1 MPILLDYA
9 PPFQELSDAL
19 NAGRQSILL
28 HGLVQESTGHFI
40 ASLFCREKRPVFVV
54 VSNAK
59 RARELTDA
67 LQGLIGEKAQMLLE
81 EEVQYFKSDT
91 TISPVSRQLLSI
103 MERLFAGETPVV
115 VTTLSALERPV
126 TPPRLYQE
134 GALHLTPETQ
144 IEIVTVLERLVKMHY
159 QRTTSVEHPGE
170 FSLRG
175 DILDVYPPSA
185 ARPVR
190 IEFFDTE
197 IDRMRDFD
205 VETQR
210 SRDAVD
216 SLWLTP
222 AEVLSV
228 GAEDQKAV
236 LVGMRKD
243 VKAYL
248 KSQHSAEAKARAEE
262 KFSRFLDDL
271 ETWESVPNVD
281 LAAPYLS
288 FDAKASLVDYLPED
302 GRIVLEDVDRL
313 LEEAKERDANH
324 AEERLSLLEQGEL
337 LAAHMKRPAASD
349 VFAALSAYSCINVTQ
364 ILKTQRSFKPDA
376 LIQMRTLEA
385 ERFHDR
391 WDDLVSAIKMWKRQN
406 YRILL
411 FVGSARDSLV
421 KRLFDAGIS
430 SHALDDDA
438 VTAGEVEYDPG
449 SVSLCSLSLPQGF
462 RYPDSR
468 LLVLTRSEI
477 FGREKRRKTT
487 YRPRKKSDL
496 LHYEDLSIGDF
507 VVHEIYGIGEYLGTE
522 TIEYD
527 GLVRDF
533 IKISYKGSDALYVP
547 TDEMDKVTKYIGSGG
562 AKPAISSLGGA
573 EWKRAKQKAQK
584 AVDEIA
590 EDLVELYAKRS
601 KIKGHA
607 FGPDSPWQQ
616 DFEDAFPYE
625 DTPSQTRATAEIK
638 ADMERPK
645 PMDRLLCGDVGYGK
659 TEVALR
665 AAFKAIMDG
674 KQVAFLAPTTILVQQ
689 HYQTMLKRFRQF
701 PVRIEFL
708 SRFKPPAKQ
717 KAVIKDLAAGAVDII
732 VGTHRLLSSSVHFKD
747 LGLLIIDEEQR
758 FGVKDKEKMKKLK
771 ENVDVLTLSATP
783 IPRTLQLS
791 LTGIRDLS
799 LLEEPPEERY
809 PTISYVLEED
819 WGVEREAI
827 RRELDR
833 EGQVYVVH
841 NRVHDLHAVYRKLQS
856 LVPEARIIVA
866 HGQMSTRELENVM
879 ETFVAGEADVLLATT
894 IIETGMDIPNVNTLI
909 VRHADRMGLA
919 QLYQLK
925 GRIGRGDRQSFA
937 YFTYERNK
945 VLSEISE
952 KRLKAIRDFTDFGAG
967 YKIAMR
973 DLELRGAGNLL
984 GESQSGHIAS
994 VGYELYVRLL
1004 EEAVQEAKGE
1014 KKPVKVDGINV
1025 DIRVSAYIPDD
1036 YIPQSSDKITMY
1048 RQIASIESEADY
1060 STIVEELIDRYGDPP
1075 ESVINLLDIVRV
1087 KRMATALGFS
1097 KIREAHGAVELQYA
1111 DFSQFS
1117 VEMLKAISE
1126 GFDGPLEFDF
1136 QKTPMFKVADSP
1148 HKLQDVI
1155 RLLQL
1160 MIKLESDMEEK
1171 NEER

>member
-1 MPILLDYA
+1 MLLQYA
-9 PPFQELSDAL
+9 PPFEELLDAL
-19 NAGRQSILL
+19 KAGRRRILL
-28 HGLVQESTGHFI
+28 HGLVQESTGHFL
-40 ASLFCREKRPVFVV
+40 ASLLCCEKRPVFLV
-54 VSNAK
+54 VSHAK
-59 RARELTDA
+59 RAREVTDA
-67 LQGLIGEKAQMLLE
+67 LQGIVGDHAQLLLE
-81 EEVQYFKSDT
+81 EEAQYFKSDA

-103 MERLFAGETPVV
+103 MERLFAGEALIV

-126 TPPRLYQE
+126 TPPRLYQDN
-134 GALHLTPETQ
+134 ALYLDMDSQ
-144 IEIVTVLERLVKMHY
+144 IELDVLLERLVRMRY

-170 FSLRG
+170 FSVRG

-185 ARPVR
+185 ERPVR
-190 IEFFDTE
+190 VEFFDTD
-197 IDRMRDFD
+197 IDRMRVFD

-210 SRDAVD
+210 SQESVEA
-216 SLWLTP
+216 LWLTP

-228 GAEDQKAV
+228 PEDAQLPLRRA
-236 LVGMRKD
+236 LTKD
-243 VKAYL
+243 LGSYL
-248 KSQHSAEAKARAEE
+248 KSAQAATSKSRAEE

-271 ETWESVPNVD
+271 ETHQMLPNAD
-281 LAAPYLS
+281 LAVPYLPEEV
-288 FDAKASLVDYLPED
+288 KASLLDYLPED
-302 GRIVLEDVDRL
+302 GRIVFEDVDRL
-313 LEEAKERDANH
+313 LEEAKERDASK
-324 AEERLSLLEQGEL
+324 AEERLSLMEQGEL
-337 LAAHMKRPAASD
+337 LSQQMKRETASD
-349 VFAALSAYSCINVTQ
+349 VLAAASAYQTINLTQ
-364 ILKTQRSFKPDA
+364 ILKTQRVQKPDA
-376 LIQMRTLEA
+376 LIQMRSLEA
-385 ERFHDR
+385 EPFRERFEEFVAQLKT
-391 WDDLVSAIKMWKRQN
+391 WQRQQ
-406 YRILL
+406 YRMLL
-411 FVGSARDSLV
+411 FVGSAKETLSA
-421 KRLFDAGIS
+421 RLYDAGIGA
-430 SHALDDDA
+430 HLLDDEA
-438 VTAGEVEYDPG
+438 V
-449 SVSLCSLSLPQGF
+449 LSGKVDYEKATVYLSGLTLPQGF

-468 LLVLTRSEI
+468 LLILTRTEI

-487 YRPRKKSDL
+487 YRPRKSSDL
-496 LHYEDLSIGDF
+496 LHYQDLTVGDF
-507 VVHEIYGIGEYLGTE
+507 VVHEVYGIGEYLGTE

-527 GLVRDF
+527 GLIRDF

-547 TDEMDKVTKYIGSGG
+547 TDEMDRVTKYIGSGG
-562 AKPAISSLGGA
+562 AKPVLSSLGGA
-573 EWKRAKQKAQK
+573 EWKRAKQKAKK

-607 FGPDSPWQQ
+607 FAPDAPWQR

-625 DTPSQTRATAEIK
+625 DTPSQSRATAEIK
-638 ADMERPK
+638 HDMEQPK

-665 AAFKAIMDG
+665 AAFKAVMDG

-708 SRFKPPAKQ
+708 SRFKPPAQQ
-717 KAVIKDLAAGAVDII
+717 KAVLQELASGAVDII
-732 VGTHRLLSSSVHFKD
+732 VGTHRLLSSSVRFKD
-747 LGLLIIDEEQR
+747 LGLFIIDEEQR

-791 LTGIRDLS
+791 LTGIRELS

-809 PTISYVLEED
+809 PTISYVMEED
-819 WGVEREAI
+819 LGVEREAI
-827 RRELDR
+827 RRELERD
-833 EGQVYVVH
+833 GQVYVVH
-841 NRVHDLHAVYRKLQS
+841 NRVHDLHAVSRRLQN

-879 ETFVAGEADVLLATT
+879 ERFVAGEADVLLATT

-937 YFTYERNK
+937 YFTYERNQ

-952 KRLKAIRDFTDFGAG
+952 KRLKAIRDFTDFGSG

-1004 EEAVQEAKGE
+1004 EQAVQQAKGAPTAE
-1014 KKPVKVDGINV
+1014 KPAGINV
-1025 DIRVSAYIPDD
+1025 DIHVSAFIPDD

-1060 STIVEELIDRYGDPP
+1060 NTIVEECIDRYGDPP
-1075 ESVINLLDIVRV
+1075 QSVINLLDIVRV
-1087 KRMATALGFS
+1087 KRMATKLGFS
-1097 KIREAHGAVELQYA
+1097 KIREAHGAVELIYEE
-1111 DFSQFS
+1111 FSQFS
-1117 VEMLKAISE
+1117 VEMLKAIAE
-1126 GFDGPLEFDF
+1126 GFDGPLQFDF
-1136 QKTPMFKVADSP
+1136 QKTPTFKVAESP
-1148 HKLQDVI
+1148 HKLQDVT

-1160 MIKLESDMEEK
+1160 MMKLKSIMEEK
-1171 NEER
+1171 NEEH